1 MITINQPQLTPEQI
15 ELIPI
20 YCSKW
25 QQIAINKEA
34 IDREQAT
41 IAINNAY
48 NFFNLSQPNIIFLS
62 TPYDAI
68 QYINRE
74 IDNSWGNLENS
85 VLGVPQ
91 SIKVLEQL
99 LGKIKT
105 EIKPEI
111 TEQLQGKLD
120 EGIGKAIA
128 AKTFIKLEIPPIFSL
143 MFAHSK
149 HFMEKDLAEST
160 QFDGVSKIISELLLD
175 SFFKLS
181 FIQNKFFVPI
191 SWQAYNQFVN
201 IFIPEQSQ
209 NINDTWGEMG
219 GMIFSGEF
227 QDQRNLKY
235 QLPSIEISAA
245 VSNVIVPSVLAD
257 FAYYID
263 YLHQVLGCDRDEIKW
278 NIFQDLIISCGWIF
292 PYEKTVLICDRFN
305 SN

>member
-1 MITINQPQLTPEQI
+1 MITINQLQLTPEQI

-20 YCSKW
+20 YRSKW
-25 QQIAINKEA
+25 QQVAINKEA

-48 NFFNLSQPNIIFLS
+48 NFLNLSQPNIIFLS

-149 HFMEKDLAEST
+149 RLMEKDLEEST
-160 QFDGVSKIISELLLD
+160 QFYGVSKIISELLLD

-209 NINDTWGEMG
+209 NINDTWGAMG
-219 GMIFSGEF
+219 GMIFAGEF

-235 QLPSIEISAA
+235 QLPSIEIGAA
-245 VSNVIVPSVLAD
+245 VGNVIVPSVLAD

-263 YLHQVLGCDRDEIKW
+263 YLHKVLGCDRDEIKW

-292 PYEKTVLICDRFN
+292 PYEKTVFICDHFS